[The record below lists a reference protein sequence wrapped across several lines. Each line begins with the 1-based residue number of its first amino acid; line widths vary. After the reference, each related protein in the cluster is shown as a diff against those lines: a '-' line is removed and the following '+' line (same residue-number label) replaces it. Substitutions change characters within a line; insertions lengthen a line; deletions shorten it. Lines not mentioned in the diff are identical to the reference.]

1 MADKLT
7 PEELAAI
14 AAFPKERVYR
24 CARGE
29 SGIPLEGVPIRVS
42 MRQAVERAR
51 CHGKFRRSREI
62 DEYITDLWKK
72 GLTDDQISEKVKLKP
87 KTVYQ
92 RRFRMGLGIGSN

>member
-7 PEELAAI
+7 AEELAAI
-14 AAFPKERVYR
+14 AAFPKDRIR
-24 CARGE
+24 FCHRGE
-29 SGIPLEGVPIRVS
+29 SGMPLESVPIRVS

-51 CHGKFRRSREI
+51 WHGKFRRSREI
-62 DEYITDLWKK
+62 DEDITDLWKK